1 MDTTADSSRLAGVF
15 ATVGLLTAAIAVTRA
30 IQFMSIYLLPSRMAR
45 YAHTTNGQ
53 PPWALVTGAS
63 DGIGRGFAAELAK
76 QGFNVVLHGRN
87 RAKLSSVMSQLQDR
101 HPDRSFRILIADA
114 SKVACLNCIR
124 PLPGQSHV
132 HDQDDAAVPAPAP
145 PTDFDA
151 LRTAL
156 DDLNLTV
163 LVNNAGGGAVNPTFL
178 SLGESSEARITGNVS
193 LNALFPLHLTRTLL
207 PTLRR
212 NSPSLVVN
220 VSSLA
225 DNGLPLLVSYCA
237 SKRFLLTMTEAVVRE
252 MKLLGKGGDV
262 ELLGVRVG
270 KTTNTA
276 YFTEKPSFFTPDSQ
290 TMARASLEKA
300 GYAHGVVVGY
310 WGHALQHLLIKAM
323 PLWVKDRAFIA
334 AVQMEAANDRK
345 HN

>member
-1 MDTTADSSRLAGVF
+1 MNTTADSTPIGGVF
-15 ATVGLLTAAIAVTRA
+15 ATIGLLTAVFAVTRA
-30 IQFMSIYLLPSRMAR
+30 IQFVSVYLLPSRIAR

-76 QGFNVVLHGRN
+76 QGFNLVLHGRN
-87 RAKLSSVMSQLQDR
+87 RAKLSSVMAQLQER

-114 SKVACLNCIR
+114 SRVACLNCIR
-124 PLPGQSHV
+124 PPPGHAHSHE
-132 HDQDDAAVPAPAP
+132 HDDPSAPAG

-156 DDLNLTV
+156 DGLNLTV

-193 LNALFPLHLTRTLL
+193 LNALFPLHLTRALL

-212 NSPSLVVN
+212 NSPSLVLN

-252 MKLLGKGGDV
+252 MKLLGRGGDV
-262 ELLGVRVG
+262 ELLGIRVG

-290 TMARASLEKA
+290 TMARAALEKA
-300 GYAHGVVVGY
+300 GYGHGVVVGY
-310 WGHALQHLLIKAM
+310 WAHALQHILIKSM

-345 HN
+345 TT

>member
-1 MDTTADSSRLAGVF
+1 MNTTADSSRLGGVF
-15 ATVGLLTAAIAVTRA
+15 ATIGLLTAVVAVTRA
-30 IQFMSIYLLPSRMAR
+30 VQFVSVYLLPSRIAR
-45 YAHTTNGQ
+45 YAHTTNGH

-63 DGIGRGFAAELAK
+63 DGIGRGFAAELAM

-87 RAKLSSVMSQLQDR
+87 RAKLASVMSQLQDR

-124 PLPGQSHV
+124 PV
-132 HDQDDAAVPAPAP
+132 HGQDDGSSAAAP
-145 PTDFDA
+145 PADFDA
-151 LRTAL
+151 LRTDL
-156 DDLNLTV
+156 EGLNLTV

-193 LNALFPLHLTRTLL
+193 LNALFPLHLTRALL
-207 PTLRR
+207 PTLRQ

-252 MKLLGKGGDV
+252 MKLLGRGGDV
-262 ELLGVRVG
+262 EFLGVRVG

-276 YFTEKPSFFTPDSQ
+276 YFTEKPSLFTPDSQ
-290 TMARASLEKA
+290 TMARAALEKA
-300 GYAHGVVVGY
+300 GYGHGVVVGY
-310 WGHALQHLLIKAM
+310 WAHALQHLLIKFM

-334 AVQMEAANDRK
+334 AIQMEAATDRK
-345 HN
+345 ST

>member
-1 MDTTADSSRLAGVF
+1 MSMADCSRLGGIF
-15 ATVGLLTAAIAVTRA
+15 ATIGLLTAVLAVTKA
-30 IQFMSIYLLPSRMAR
+30 FQFISIYLLPSRIAR

-87 RAKLSSVMSQLQDR
+87 HAKLSSVMSHLKER

-114 SKVACLNCIR
+114 STVACLNCIR
-124 PLPGQSHV
+124 PGQGHPHT
-132 HDQDDAAVPAPAP
+132 HDQDSGP
-145 PTDFDA
+145 PPVDFDA
-151 LRTAL
+151 LRASL

-163 LVNNAGGGAVNPTFL
+163 LINNAGGGALNPTFL

-193 LNALFPLHLTRTLL
+193 LNALFPLHLTRALL

-252 MKLLGKGGDV
+252 MKLLGKGSDV

-290 TMARASLEKA
+290 TMARSALEKA
-300 GYAHGVVVGY
+300 GYGHGVVVGY
-310 WGHALQHLLIKAM
+310 WAHALQHLLIKAM
-323 PLWVKDRAFIA
+323 PLWIKDRAFIA
-334 AVQMEAANDRK
+334 AIQMEQSMDRK
-345 HN
+345 TT

>member
-1 MDTTADSSRLAGVF
+1 MGLIAESSRFGGVLA
-15 ATVGLLTAAIAVTRA
+15 TIGLLTAVIAITRA
-30 IQFMSIYLLPSRMAR
+30 IQFVTIYLLPSRIAR
-45 YAHTTNGQ
+45 YAHDTNGQ

-87 RAKLSSVMSQLQDR
+87 HAKLTSVMSQLQER

-124 PLPGQSHV
+124 PAPGQV
-132 HDQDDAAVPAPAP
+132 HKHEQDNGSTSAP
-145 PTDFDA
+145 PADFDA
-151 LRTAL
+151 LRAAL
-156 DDLNLTV
+156 DGLNLTV

-178 SLGESSEARITGNVS
+178 SLGESSEARITGNVA

-290 TMARASLEKA
+290 TMARAALEKA
-300 GYAHGVVVGY
+300 GYGHGIVVGY
-310 WGHALQHLLIKAM
+310 WAHALQHLLIKSM

-334 AVQMEAANDRK
+334 AIQSEAANDRK
-345 HN
+345 TT

>member
-1 MDTTADSSRLAGVF
+1 MNTAADSSRLSGVF
-15 ATVGLLTAAIAVTRA
+15 ATIGLLTAAIALTRA
-30 IQFMSIYLLPSRMAR
+30 IQFMSIYLLPSRITR
-45 YAHTTNGQ
+45 YAHSTNGQ

-87 RAKLSSVMSQLQDR
+87 HAKLSFVMSQLQER

-124 PLPGQSHV
+124 PVPGQSHT
-132 HDQDDAAVPAPAP
+132 HEPDGSAPAP

-193 LNALFPLHLTRTLL
+193 LNALFPLHLTRALL

-290 TMARASLEKA
+290 TMARATLEKA
-300 GYAHGVVVGY
+300 GYGHGIVVGY

-334 AVQMEAANDRK
+334 AVQMEAAIDRK
-345 HN
+345 TT

>member
-1 MDTTADSSRLAGVF
+1 MMTTSDALGGVF
-15 ATVGLLTAAIAVTRA
+15 QTIGLLTAVLVVTKA
-30 IQFMSIYLLPSRMAR
+30 LQFVSIYLLPSRMAR
-45 YAHTTNGQ
+45 YAHSTNGQ

-87 RAKLSSVMSQLQDR
+87 YAKLSSVMLQLQER
-101 HPDRSFRILIADA
+101 HPDRSFRVLVADA
-114 SKVACLNCIR
+114 SKIACLNCIR
-124 PLPGQSHV
+124 PGHGHMHTHDTDSHTA
-132 HDQDDAAVPAPAP
+132 DTP
-145 PTDFDA
+145 PVDFDA
-151 LRTAL
+151 LRAAL

-163 LVNNAGGGAVNPTFL
+163 LVNNAGGGALNPTFL

-193 LNALFPLHLTRTLL
+193 LNALFPLHLTRALL

-225 DNGLPLLVSYCA
+225 DSGLPLLVSYSA

-252 MKLLGKGGDV
+252 MKLLGKGSDV

-300 GYAHGVVVGY
+300 GYGHGIVVGY
-310 WGHALQHLLIKAM
+310 WTHALQHLFINAM

-334 AVQMEAANDRK
+334 AVQIEQAIDRK
-345 HN
+345 TS

>member
-1 MDTTADSSRLAGVF
+1 MTGSTRLGGIF
-15 ATVGLLTAAIAVTRA
+15 ATIGLVTAILVVTKA
-30 IQFMSIYLLPSRMAR
+30 LQFLSVYLLPSRIAR
-45 YAHTTNGQ
+45 YAHTTNGH

-87 RAKLSSVMSQLQDR
+87 HAKLSSVMSHLQER

-114 SKVACLNCIR
+114 SKIACLSCIR
-124 PLPGQSHV
+124 PAKGQSHT
-132 HDQDDAAVPAPAP
+132 HDGHGDTTESPSV
-145 PTDFDA
+145 DFDG

-156 DDLNLTV
+156 DGLNLTV
-163 LVNNAGGGAVNPTFL
+163 LINNAGGGALNPTFL

-193 LNALFPLHLTRTLL
+193 LNALFPLHLTRALL

-212 NSPSLVVN
+212 NSPSLVVS

-225 DNGLPLLVSYCA
+225 DSGLPLLVSYSA

-252 MKLLGKGGDV
+252 MKLLGKGSDV

-300 GYAHGVVVGY
+300 GYGHGVVVGY
-310 WGHALQHLLIKAM
+310 WAHALQHIFINAM

-334 AVQMEAANDRK
+334 AVQMEQAIDRK
-345 HN
+345 TT

>member
-1 MDTTADSSRLAGVF
+1 MNTTADSSRLGGVF
-15 ATVGLLTAAIAVTRA
+15 ATIGLLTAVVAVTRA
-30 IQFMSIYLLPSRMAR
+30 MQFVSVYLLPSRIAR
-45 YAHTTNGQ
+45 YAHATNGH

-87 RAKLSSVMSQLQDR
+87 RAKLASVMSQLQDR
-101 HPDRSFRILIADA
+101 HPDRCFRILIADA

-124 PLPGQSHV
+124 PVHGQSHN
-132 HDQDDAAVPAPAP
+132 HDQDDGSSAAAP
-145 PTDFDA
+145 PADFDA
-151 LRTAL
+151 LRTDL
-156 DDLNLTV
+156 DGLNLTV

-193 LNALFPLHLTRTLL
+193 LNALFPLHLTRALL
-207 PTLRR
+207 PTLRQ

-252 MKLLGKGGDV
+252 MKLLGRGGDV

-276 YFTEKPSFFTPDSQ
+276 YFTEKPSLFTPDSQ
-290 TMARASLEKA
+290 TMARAALEKA
-300 GYAHGVVVGY
+300 GYGHGVVVGY
-310 WGHALQHLLIKAM
+310 WAHALQHLLIKSM

-334 AVQMEAANDRK
+334 AIEMEAATDRK
-345 HN
+345 IT

>member
-1 MDTTADSSRLAGVF
+1 MNTTADSSRLGGLLA
-15 ATVGLLTAAIAVTRA
+15 AVGLLTAVVAVTRA
-30 IQFMSIYLLPSRMAR
+30 LQFVSVYLLPSRIAR
-45 YAHTTNGQ
+45 YAHSTNGQ

-87 RAKLSSVMSQLQDR
+87 RAKLTSVMSLLRER

-114 SKVACLNCIR
+114 SRVACLNCIR
-124 PLPGQSHV
+124 PAQGQSHTHEPDEAV
-132 HDQDDAAVPAPAP
+132 AAAS

-156 DDLNLTV
+156 DGLNLTV

-193 LNALFPLHLTRTLL
+193 LNALFPLHLTRALL

-212 NSPSLVVN
+212 NSPSLVLN

-252 MKLLGKGGDV
+252 MKLLGRGGDV
-262 ELLGVRVG
+262 ELLGIRVG

-290 TMARASLEKA
+290 TMARAALEKA
-300 GYAHGVVVGY
+300 GYGHGVVVGY
-310 WGHALQHLLIKAM
+310 WAHALQHILIKAM

-345 HN
+345 TT

>member
-1 MDTTADSSRLAGVF
+1 MMTTSDALGGVF
-15 ATVGLLTAAIAVTRA
+15 QTIGLLTAVLVLAKAV
-30 IQFMSIYLLPSRMAR
+30 QFVSIYLLPSRMAR
-45 YAHTTNGQ
+45 YAHPSNGQ

-87 RAKLSSVMSQLQDR
+87 HAKLSSVMLQLQER
-101 HPDRSFRILIADA
+101 HPDRSFRVLVADA
-114 SKVACLNCIR
+114 SKIACLNCIR
-124 PLPGQSHV
+124 PGYGHMHTHGTDNP
-132 HDQDDAAVPAPAP
+132 PADTP
-145 PTDFDA
+145 PVDFDA
-151 LRTAL
+151 LRAAL

-163 LVNNAGGGAVNPTFL
+163 LVNNAGGGALNPTFL

-193 LNALFPLHLTRTLL
+193 LNALFPLHLTRALL

-225 DNGLPLLVSYCA
+225 DSGLPLLVSYSA

-252 MKLLGKGGDV
+252 MKLLGRGSDV

-300 GYAHGVVVGY
+300 GYGHGIVVGY
-310 WGHALQHLLIKAM
+310 WTHALQHLFINAM

-334 AVQMEAANDRK
+334 AVQIEQAIDRK
-345 HN
+345 TS

>member
-1 MDTTADSSRLAGVF
+1 MSVMADSYLFGGIF
-15 ATVGLLTAAIAVTRA
+15 ATIGVLTAVIAVTRA
-30 IQFMSIYLLPSRMAR
+30 LQFVSVYLLPSRIAR
-45 YAHTTNGQ
+45 YAHATDGR

-87 RAKLSSVMSQLQDR
+87 HAKLTSVMAQLQER

-124 PLPGQSHV
+124 PTPGQAHS
-132 HDQDDAAVPAPAP
+132 HDQPDDAAATPT
-145 PTDFDA
+145 PTDFEA
-151 LRTAL
+151 FRTAL

-178 SLGESSEARITGNVS
+178 SLGESSEARITGNVA
-193 LNALFPLHLTRTLL
+193 LNALFPLHLTRALL

-212 NSPSLVVN
+212 NSPSLVLN

-252 MKLLGKGGDV
+252 MKLLGKGEDV
-262 ELLGVRVG
+262 ELLGIRVG

-290 TMARASLEKA
+290 TMARAALEKA
-300 GYAHGVVVGY
+300 GYGHGIVVGY
-310 WGHALQHLLIKAM
+310 WAHALQHLLINAM

-334 AVQMEAANDRK
+334 AIQLEAESDRK
-345 HN
+345 ST